1 MGIRDRIKRALP
13 IVGLGGNRG
22 SAPPPAAPPVSTPR
36 PAPTSVA
43 AAPAEAPRGGLSA
56 TDYVEQ
62 LVKSN
67 RLVLFMKG
75 SPNQPQ
81 CGFSANA
88 AGILRSYGVPLTHV
102 DVLSDPDV
110 RQAVKDYAQWPTIPQ
125 IFIDG
130 EFIGGSDILQQ
141 MHASGE
147 LREAL
152 QGGDAGASA

>member
-22 SAPPPAAPPVSTPR
+22 QPAPAAQPTSAAPRPIPTPAAPPTG
-36 PAPTSVA
+36 A
-43 AAPAEAPRGGLSA
+43 ARGGLSA
-56 TDYVEQ
+56 DAYVEQ
-62 LVKSN
+62 LVKGN

-75 SPNQPQ
+75 SPSQPQ

-88 AGILRSYGVPLTHV
+88 AGILRSYNVQLTHV
-102 DVLSDPDV
+102 DVLSDPDI

-147 LREAL
+147 LTEAFA
-152 QGGDAGASA
+152 AGAGPAA

>member
-22 SAPPPAAPPVSTPR
+22 QPAPAAPPTSAAPR
-36 PAPTSVA
+36 PIPTPA

-56 TDYVEQ
+56 DAYVEQ
-62 LVKSN
+62 LVKGN

-75 SPNQPQ
+75 SPSQPQ

-88 AGILRSYGVPLTHV
+88 AGILRSYNVQLTHV
-102 DVLSDPDV
+102 DVLSDPDI

-147 LREAL
+147 LAEAL
-152 QGGDAGASA
+152 AAGPGPAA